1 MWMMLFSCREEPA
14 LTFEDVQ
21 RVVTLGDNLGSNP
34 SANRSYLALLEAN
47 DDELFPEF
55 AGKDL
60 QTVLPDAEIVRLDQ
74 GGQSYYA
81 LADLIELDELVP
93 EDERVTL
100 VIVEL
105 GTNDL
110 VSAALQLVSDPAL
123 RAEPGVLVERFRED
137 VGTVLDATG
146 DPEMLVVANMVDPS
160 DGVGDLAQLVSAMFP
175 VAGADEVT
183 PELALSLL
191 EGFDE
196 VVRSE
201 ASARGAALVDLH
213 SAFLGHGLHHDEPD
227 SPHYDEEDPTLWL
240 STVVDPNLRGAHEIR
255 RVLWEAL
262 AGEAVTVLPGEL
274 PMVEIEGLPPVPAE
288 GWAEAVVEASLTES
302 LTDEAGTVYPN
313 VAALPEE
320 ALGEPTGGLTGGI
333 VAIGIVGASLTLD
346 LGVALDGEGDDL
358 VVLELGALTGG
369 TPEPYRLSVAQEL
382 DGAWVQVADG
392 LGERSFDLGALGL
405 AWARYVRLESLAPQ
419 ADVLGGLGS
428 PYYPGPE
435 IDAVG
440 AVYPEEP

>member
-1 MWMMLFSCREEPA
+1 MWVVLLSGCQKDVEPT
-14 LTFEDVQ
+14 LGEIE

-34 SANRSYLALLEAN
+34 SANRSYLALLAAN

-60 QTVLPDAEIVRLDQ
+60 QTWLPEAEVVRLDQ
-74 GGQSYYA
+74 GGQSYYS
-81 LADLIELDELVP
+81 LAEVDSPIP
-93 EDERVTL
+93 TDERETL

-123 RAEPGVLVERFRED
+123 RADPGVLVEQFRAN
-137 VGTVLDATG
+137 VATVLDNTG
-146 DPEMLVVANMVDPS
+146 SPQKLVVANMVDPS
-160 DGVGDLAQLVSAMFP
+160 DGVGDLAELVSAMFP
-175 VAGADEVT
+175 VAGAEEVT

-191 EGFDE
+191 QGFDE

-201 ASARGAALVDLH
+201 TSARGGVLVDLH
-213 SAFLGHGLHHDEPD
+213 SAFLGHALHHDEPN

-262 AGEAVTVLPGEL
+262 TGEAVTVLPGEL
-274 PMVEIEGLPPVPAE
+274 PMVEIEGLPSVPVE
-288 GWAEAVVEASLTES
+288 GWAEAVVEASVTES
-302 LTDEAGTVYPN
+302 LTDEAGTIYPN

-333 VAIGIVGASLTLD
+333 VAIGIVGAYVTLD
-346 LGVALDGEGDDL
+346 VGVAQDGEGDDL

-369 TPEPYRLSVAQEL
+369 TPEPYRLWVAQDL
-382 DGAWVQVADG
+382 DGSWVQVADG

-405 AWARYVRLESLAPQ
+405 PWVRYVKVESLAPQ

-435 IDAVG
+435 LDAVG
-440 AVYPEEP
+440 AVHPEVP